1 MTERATVAQM
11 AGEFLRELGVLL
23 IAFTPLDYLF
33 ADRPTLM
40 PVAIGE
46 ILGGALLLLIAGVIL
61 ERVRPL

>member
-1 MTERATVAQM
+1 MTDRATIAQM
-11 AGEFLRELGVLL
+11 AGEALRELGVLL

-40 PVAIGE
+40 PAAIGE
-46 ILGGALLLLIAGVIL
+46 ILAGALLLLIAGVIL